1 MLGRSGT
8 ELSFIVM
15 GPGTNQA
22 TSYNGLAVA
31 YESHHGFV
39 ILQFCFQILIKLII
53 KFKFLQKPEHS
64 SLQKLCS

>member
-1 MLGRSGT
+1 M

-15 GPGTNQA
+15 ATGTNQA
-22 TSYNGLAVA
+22 TSYNSLAVA
-31 YESHHGFV
+31 YKSQHDFI
-39 ILQFCFQILIKLII
+39 ILQSCFQILIQLII